1 MNDTV
6 IKLKYPEAFCLVCYA
21 PPDNKNGEILWNSR
35 DGFVPPVIT
44 SPIDGQPMH
53 RTAISFAPAHQPVVG
68 ERIIVD
74 MTEQRARALAA
85 QDLERSERTDRAT
98 LEEMYPSREEALN
111 AFVDRYRVPHTPD
124 ILVVNSGYL
133 ETMREWLP
141 TAASL
146 IQPAAPTEK
155 GVGRYY
161 DRKGR
166 VIDMFE
172 WSYLFGDIGYKQL
185 KHTTIDANTWVST
198 IWMGIDHGFSFDPLA
213 KPVIFETMCFRR
225 MPEPKP
231 RRGGGSHEFDED
243 GQWRWRTEEEALA
256 GHETVCAEVRQ
267 RNARERKGVS

>member
-74 MTEQRARALAA
+74 MTEQRARVLAA
-85 QDLERSERTDRAT
+85 EELQRAERTERAL
-98 LEEMYPSREEALN
+98 LEERFSTREEALE
-111 AFVDRYRVPHTPD
+111 AYMRRFSIPGTPD
-124 ILVVNSGYL
+124 VLVVTAGYL
-133 ETMREWLP
+133 ETKREWLP
-141 TAASL
+141 TAPEL
-146 IQPAAPTEK
+146 LQPVESIGD
-155 GVGRYY
+155 GVGTYY
-161 DRKGR
+161 DKKLRR
-166 VIDMFE
+166 IEMWE
-172 WSYLFGDIGYKQL
+172 WSYLMADMSYKVLKRTDI
-185 KHTTIDANTWVST
+185 DSNTWVST
-198 IWMGIDHGFSFDPLA
+198 IWLGIDHGFSFDPLA

-225 MPEPKP
+225 MAKPKK
-231 RRGGGSHEFDED
+231 RRGGGEFEFDEA
-243 GQWRWRTEEEALA
+243 GQWRWCTEEEALA

-267 RNARERKGVS
+267 RNAREMKGVS